1 MKRLVAAVAVLL
13 MIILQLPAAVADY
26 SAADS
31 PYQSYAY
38 SGRFYDMFANPAA
51 LPMVEVPPGIFALSV
66 SATDNWDASQLG
78 KSRMSFI
85 QDQQWK
91 VDATFISKYVALT
104 ATFGSEFDRSS
115 PESTQYDIYS
125 SLRIELD
132 AAYAFPHFS
141 IGARVTGGNQMV
153 RRDKTIDHIT
163 DVFVNAWFSPF
174 DRDAG
179 SEFFDL
185 GVGAILEFSPFS
197 AGVYV
202 GKLLTLK
209 YGNLYLGWD
218 TLAESTS
225 VSVALEGGRYTKDGD
240 LMLVRPRASVS
251 LTGLVE
257 SATRKIEF
265 EGDITFQFLPGAD
278 LTIAASYLEFRHEW
292 FSFNIENGY
301 VSFMI
306 RGGADGFYGS
316 VGVVFNASD
325 FSRFSPSISFSYI
338 S

>member
-1 MKRLVAAVAVLL
+1 MRRLAAIAIAILMLIPLSAAVDDRYA
-13 MIILQLPAAVADY
+13 M
-26 SAADS
+26 DS
-31 PYQSYAY
+31 PYQSVAY

-51 LPMVEVPPGIFALSV
+51 LPMMEVEPGLIAITVTGSD
-66 SATDNWDASQLG
+66 SWKASDFG
-78 KSRMSFI
+78 SGRMSFM
-85 QDQQWK
+85 QDQLWSI
-91 VDATFISKYVALT
+91 DATFISKYIALT
-104 ATFGSEFDRSS
+104 ASFGSEFDRLSAS
-115 PESTQYDIYS
+115 DPRYDIYS
-125 SLRIELD
+125 SLKIELN

-141 IGARVTGGNQMV
+141 IGARVSGGNQMV
-153 RRDKTIDHIT
+153 RRDKTIDNFT
-163 DVFVNAWFSPF
+163 DIFRNAWFSPF
-174 DRDAG
+174 DRDPG

-225 VSVALEGGRYTKDGD
+225 VSLALEGGRYTKDGD

-292 FSFNIENGY
+292 FSFNTENGY